1 MAVADQPGV
10 QVKRLRSVLR
20 DVVIASLVAGGCD
33 VNPPA
38 SSNSDCVQHNARELR
53 ADDPNA
59 SASLQLV
66 IDSCRVDVD
75 ECLLLCSR
83 MMQAAQLSG
92 TMTKCDVAFDGDAVR
107 ANIAYD
113 VFDMTGRCQSGIGR
127 RPEGLVTPRR
137 TLAETALGAW
147 FANAAWLE
155 ASSICAFLQLA
166 KELREHGAPRTL
178 VRLADAAARDE
189 VRHAALMSKLARR
202 FGGEPPPVEVT
213 PGRGRALE
221 ALAIENAVEGCVRE
235 TWGAV
240 VALWQSQRA
249 PDPEMRAAFALIA
262 RDEVRHAA
270 LGWAIDRWAMSRLDH
285 GAQVRVALA
294 REAAVKEL
302 ADERPEDLP
311 AIGLPGL
318 ADARRLHARTYSSL
332 WNGGLS

>member
-1 MAVADQPGV
+1 MA
-10 QVKRLRSVLR
+10 
-20 DVVIASLVAGGCD
+20 AGGCAGSVPGTTND
-33 VNPPA
+33 Q
-38 SSNSDCVQHNARELR
+38 CVDHKSATLTRS
-53 ADDPNA
+53 DPNA
-59 SASLQLV
+59 NASLQLK
-66 IDSCRVDVD
+66 IESCRVDVD
-75 ECLLLCSR
+75 ACIFLCSQL
-83 MMQAAQLSG
+83 MGDAQIAG
-92 TMTKCDVAFDGDAVR
+92 TERSCDVAFGSSQVDVT
-107 ANIAYD
+107 IAYD
-113 VFDMTGRCQSGIGR
+113 VYHDGPPCGSIGR
-127 RPEGLVTPRR
+127 RPEGLVAPQRTP
-137 TLAETALGAW
+137 AQTALGAW
-147 FANAAWLE
+147 FANTAWLE

-270 LGWAIDRWAMSRLDH
+270 LGWAIDRWAMGRLDH